1 MYEIDPSRTDLVEEF
16 RNNPDGPHSPE
27 LALVVNRLRLM
38 PMADRHILVCTQ
50 RGREWTLAKMPSKR
64 GAQVELFK
72 DRVFTNYDEGVWEV
86 FRMRWETVTGEKL
99 S

>member
-16 RNNPDGPHSPE
+16 RNNPGGPYSPE

-50 RGREWTLAKMPSKR
+50 RGREWALAKMPSKR
-64 GAQVELFK
+64 GAKLELFK
-72 DRVFTNYDEGVWEV
+72 DRVFTDYAEGVWEV

-99 S
+99 P

>member
-27 LALVVNRLRLM
+27 LTLVVNRLRLM

-86 FRMRWETVTGEKL
+86 FKMRWETVTGEKL
-99 S
+99 T

>member
-27 LALVVNRLRLM
+27 LTLVVNRLRLM

-64 GAQVELFK
+64 GAQVEFFK

-99 S
+99 T